1 MATKRWR
8 GDAPAVA
15 QVDTLT
21 VGGTIEAG
29 DKFKMTINGK
39 TLSVAASSTSAST
52 TATEIADA
60 WNASTIPEFAEIT
73 AAANGAAVTLTADEP
88 GKPFSV
94 TVVTTEADDG
104 TADDQT
110 FIRTSIT
117 ANGGPHVVSA
127 GANWEGGTAPVDG
140 DDIVFD
146 TGESD
151 VLYDLDQNGV
161 TPASI
166 TVAEGYKGKI
176 GLPEINTDDATAA
189 YYEYREKY
197 LRYGNSGDAQTIA
210 LTIRGGAGRIKI
222 NTGTAQAIWN
232 VTDTSQRLEDG
243 VPAVLLKGTH
253 AGNALH
259 VSKGDVGL
267 ALFAGESATL
277 LTLNVG
283 YKTNPA
289 GDAQVKLGA
298 GVSLAD
304 AAIVQTGGTLEINSA
319 TSGAATITQYDGTL
333 TLNAGAQTGLSVRG
347 GDCIYNS
354 TGALGGNTVVS
365 GSGHLDF
372 SQDLRTKSVTNPI
385 DLFGPSAKLSDPNKV
400 IDTLVVDLDETANG
414 ENVNIGTNIRL
425 TRGSPA

>member
-21 VGGTIEAG
+21 VGGTIEVG

-39 TLSVAASSTSAST
+39 TLIVAATSTSAST
-52 TATEIADA
+52 TAGETATA

-73 AAANGAAVTLTADEP
+73 ALANGAAVTLTADEP
-88 GKPFSV
+88 GKPFVV
-94 TVVTTEADDG
+94 TVETTESNDGAADS
-104 TADDQT
+104 QT
-110 FIRTSIT
+110 FTKSSTT
-117 ANGGPHVVSA
+117 ANSGPNVVSVA
-127 GANWEGGTAPVDG
+127 ANWEGGAAPADG
-140 DDIVFD
+140 DDVVFD
-146 TGESD
+146 TGNSD

-176 GLPEINTDDATAA
+176 GLPEINSDDATAT

-197 LRYGNSGDAQTIA
+197 LKYGNSGDGQTVA

-222 NTGTAQAIWN
+222 NTGTAQAVWN
-232 VTDTSQRLEDG
+232 VTDSSQRLEDN

-253 AGNALH
+253 ASNALN
-259 VSKGDVGL
+259 VSKGDVGV
-267 ALFAGESATL
+267 ALFAGETATI

-298 GVSLAD
+298 GVTLTNAT
-304 AAIVQTGGTLEINSA
+304 IVQTGGTLETNSA
-319 TSGAATITQYDGTL
+319 TSGTATITQYDGTL

-354 TGALGGNTVVS
+354 TGTLGGNTVVS

-372 SQDLRTKSVTNPI
+372 SQDLRAKAVTNAI
-385 DLFGPSAKLSDPNKV
+385 DLFGKSAKVSDPNKV
-400 IDTLVVDLDETANG
+400 VSTLVIDLDETANG

-425 TRGSPA
+425 TRGAPA